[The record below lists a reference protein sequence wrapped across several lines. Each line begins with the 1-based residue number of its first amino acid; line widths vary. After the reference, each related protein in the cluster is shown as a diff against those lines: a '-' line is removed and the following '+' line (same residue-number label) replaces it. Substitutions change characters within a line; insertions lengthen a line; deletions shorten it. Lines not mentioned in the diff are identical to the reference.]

1 MGQKAI
7 KTAAPLA
14 VMMALAGCML
24 PGDPGAVTRAAPA
37 AAVAAPADGA
47 PTSALIAELGA
58 RRSILPEGSA
68 YAEVA
73 QAVLAANSRA
83 AEAELRGARLRA
95 KAAEKNWLP
104 SLGPQISLS
113 GLSDIVTSLMVEQVL
128 FGNGRRKAERAHAA
142 ADVEVAAVVLAQDT
156 NARVFTALSL
166 FAEAKK
172 AREMALISAQA
183 ETQMRRFAWIAEE
196 RFKGGVADMSDVT
209 ILRQKL
215 AEIGAERLAQ
225 AEAATAALAELNA
238 MSVRPLDD
246 LAAAGADV
254 PQVVP
259 GQGALPLAVL
269 QAEAEKTRQIA
280 QARLQRAGLLPAI
293 TASATLSSDQSTGP
307 VLRGGGAPFGFGTGD
322 NLRALG
328 AAEEAADR
336 RLVQARE
343 TASRRLQRLRAE
355 ARAAARQAQEAHQLT
370 IAARKNLDMFQSQYD
385 AGQRQVMDVV
395 GVYETYAR
403 QQAHEVDLKYNAVLG
418 QLEIARDL
426 GLLADGGSI

>member
-1 MGQKAI
+1 M
-7 KTAAPLA
+7 AA
-14 VMMALAGCML
+14 AGAHEEVGR
-24 PGDPGAVTRAAPA
+24 GDPLGIADRGEKWTLGDAGDDDGVGLIPHARIFGRVGVAVVESP
-37 AAVAAPADGA
+37 V
-47 PTSALIAELGA
+47 ELGLGVDRA
-58 RRSILPEGSA
+58 HAGERRDSHQELPVLEDGKLLGEA
-68 YAEVA
+68 KREVLDDVPWERHCA
-73 QAVLAANSRA
+73 DRGLVLAAM
-83 AEAELRGARLRA
+83 AEEVELGEDRL
-95 KAAEKNWLP
+95 EELEPLP
-104 SLGPQISLS
+104 SRLQERERQL
-113 GLSDIVTSLMVEQVL
+113 EQL
-128 FGNGRRKAERAHAA
+128 
-142 ADVEVAAVVLAQDT
+142 Q
-156 NARVFTALSL
+156 
-166 FAEAKK
+166 
-172 AREMALISAQA
+172 
-183 ETQMRRFAWIAEE
+183 
-196 RFKGGVADMSDVT
+196 
-209 ILRQKL
+209 
-215 AEIGAERLAQ
+215 ERLAQ